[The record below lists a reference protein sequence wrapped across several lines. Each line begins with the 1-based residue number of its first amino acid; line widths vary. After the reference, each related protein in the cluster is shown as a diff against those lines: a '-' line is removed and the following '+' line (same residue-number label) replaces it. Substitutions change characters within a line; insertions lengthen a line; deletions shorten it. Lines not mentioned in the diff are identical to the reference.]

1 MKHILKIKNKLR
13 RPPAACMMNARNG
26 DPGSVSGRRS
36 SSAKL
41 GLKGEMNLLRKAV
54 PVGSPQAP
62 FGLRVKRDFTRYRF
76 VYFLMLPVLAY
87 FVLFKYLP
95 MLKMVIAFQDFNIF
109 RGIAGSKFVG
119 LDNFIKFFRLRDCW
133 RLIRNT
139 LLLSL
144 YSILYAFPT
153 PVLLALMINEI
164 KRITVKRAVQTISYM
179 PHFISL
185 VVVCGILR
193 NFSASGGIINQLILM
208 VSPGWSSP
216 NLLSVSAYYRT
227 IHIAS
232 SVWQTMG
239 WASIIYLATL
249 STIDPQLYDAAT
261 VDGATRF
268 QKIRHVEIPALLAT
282 ASILLIMRVGSL
294 MSVGF
299 EKVYLMQNSLNI
311 SSSEVISTYVYK
323 MGLRGT
329 AQYSYAAAVGLF
341 NTVINLILLTACNGV
356 TRKLNGN
363 SLW

>member
-1 MKHILKIKNKLR
+1 MHETHSQNQEQVAL
-13 RPPAACMMNARNG
+13 P
-26 DPGSVSGRRS
+26 SGGVYDERQKWWSQKRIR
-36 SSAKL
+36 AP
-41 GLKGEMNLLRKAV
+41 EFIRKALLER
-54 PVGSPQAP
+54 GNEFASEGRA
-62 FGLRVKRDFTRYRF
+62 RRF

-119 LDNFIKFFRLRDCW
+119 LDNFIKFFHLRDCW

-164 KRITVKRAVQTISYM
+164 KRITVKRAIQTISYM

-239 WASIIYLATL
+239 WDSIIYLATL
-249 STIDPQLYDAAT
+249 STIDPQLYEAAT
-261 VDGATRF
+261 IDGASKLRR
-268 QKIRHVEIPALLAT
+268 IIHVTLPALVPIIIVKFIMRLGNIMSVST
-282 ASILLIMRVGSL
+282 EKILLLYNAMTY
-294 MSVGF
+294 
-299 EKVYLMQNSLNI
+299 ETADT
-311 SSSEVISTYVYK
+311 ISTYMYRY
-323 MGLRGT
+323 GLLGNN
-329 AQYSYAAAVGLF
+329 YSIGAAIGVF
-341 NTVINLILLTACNGV
+341 NTIISITILVSVNTFF
-356 TRKLNGN
+356 RKISED